1 MGNTLFTGKVYHHF
15 DELPSTNDHA
25 LELIALAHKGTAKS
39 KPPEGTVV
47 RADTQTAGRGQYGS
61 HWLTEGGQNLTLS
74 VIFYPAWLEIGAQ
87 FYLSMAVALALRD
100 TLLPFA
106 PAAIKWPNDIY
117 LHGRKTAGVLIQN
130 AIGSAGIQSSVAGIG
145 LNVNQ
150 SVFPP
155 EIAEKATSLSL
166 EIGRNF
172 NLDTLQSALLENLE
186 RRYLQLRAGQR
197 EPIRN
202 EYTSALYKLNE
213 VANYALP
220 DGHTFTAVQRGVDE
234 AGRLLL
240 ETERGVEAFE
250 VKGVVFLN

>member
-1 MGNTLFTGKVYHHF
+1 MENTLFTGKVYHHF

-61 HWLTEGGQNLTLS
+61 RWLTQGGQNLTLS
-74 VIFYPAWLEIGAQ
+74 VILYPIWLEISAQ

-100 TLLPFA
+100 TLQPLA

-117 LHGRKTAGVLIQN
+117 INGRKTAGVLIQN
-130 AIGSAGIQSSVAGIG
+130 AIGGNGMQSSVVGIG

-155 EIAEKATSLSL
+155 EIVDKATSLAL
-166 EIGRNF
+166 ETGQNF
-172 NLDTLQSALLENLE
+172 NLDTLQGALFENLE

-197 EPIRN
+197 ETIRN
-202 EYTSALYKLNE
+202 EYISNLYRLNE
-213 VANYALP
+213 TANYALP
-220 DGHTFTAVQRGVDE
+220 DGTTFTAIQRGVDE

-240 ETERGVEAFE
+240 ERGRGMEVFE
-250 VKGVVFLN
+250 VKGVVFLT